1 MQIIEPIIPAKFS
14 EKLIGEMTP
23 TEAIR
28 FMVII
33 GYSISEL
40 KKQKTFE
47 IALKDLTNQVK
58 YN

>member
-1 MQIIEPIIPAKFS
+1 MTILEPIIPAKFS

-33 GYSISEL
+33 GYSTTEL
-40 KKQKTFE
+40 KNQNTFDA
-47 IALKDLTNQVK
+47 ALRDLTNQVK
-58 YN
+58 NN